1 MFLFV
6 GGQMFNLVPA
16 TARLSSASGAGG
28 WGTQEVFLREDDL
41 LWIWEANQ
49 DAEDY

>member
-16 TARLSSASGAGG
+16 TTRLSGGGGSRG
-28 WGTQEVFLREDDL
+28 WGTPDFGREIDL

>member
-6 GGQMFNLVPA
+6 GGQMFNFVPA
-16 TARLSSASGAGG
+16 TARLSGGGGRG

>member
-16 TARLSSASGAGG
+16 TAKLSSASGGRG
-28 WGTQEVFLREDDL
+28 WGTPDFQRENDL